1 MIIPLDKALEFI
13 KVLDKNSDL
22 RMIIEE
28 TIIRE
33 LKEEALQNR
42 MDLSSIFRKIIPSI
56 MDTTKSLTEEGDT
69 IVYEMTNG
77 GTYTFNIKLKFK
89 EQ

>member
-1 MIIPLDKALEFI
+1 
-13 KVLDKNSDL
+13 
-22 RMIIEE
+22 
-28 TIIRE
+28 
-33 LKEEALQNR
+33 

-69 IVYEMTNG
+69 IIYEMTNG